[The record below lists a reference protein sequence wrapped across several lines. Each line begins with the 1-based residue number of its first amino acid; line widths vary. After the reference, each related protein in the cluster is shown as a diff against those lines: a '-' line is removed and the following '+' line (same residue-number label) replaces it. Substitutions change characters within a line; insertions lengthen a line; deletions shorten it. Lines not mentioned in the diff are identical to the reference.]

1 MIQDDD
7 SRSDDLEFPLR
18 MMAAVVARALE
29 WPPTPTLMR
38 GLLMASARVDVF
50 LSGTK
55 VPHVR
60 VFSAQCPETL
70 MLVLV
75 EVHHEFDTPSAT
87 EFAFRAREALAALQ
101 EQMHASAGLGSSPAR
116 RKTTSAASRKNAK
129 RAVPLELAATGLER
143 LPRFHPTKPRSR

>member
-1 MIQDDD
+1 MIQDDE
-7 SRSDDLEFPLR
+7 SSSDELEFPLR

-29 WPPTPTLMR
+29 WPPIPTLMH
-38 GLLMASARVDVF
+38 GFLMASAHVDVF

-55 VPHVR
+55 VPHVQ
-60 VFSAQCPETL
+60 VFSAQCPKTL

-75 EVHHEFDTPSAT
+75 EVHHELDTPSVA

-101 EQMHASAGLGSSPAR
+101 EQMHASAGLGSLPAR
-116 RKTTSAASRKNAK
+116 CKSTIAASRKNGK
-129 RAVPLELAATGLER
+129 RARPLEVTAAGSER